1 MLKTLVMNF
10 VRDERGAESAEVGVT
25 NVLLA
30 GGAVSG
36 GSRFRDKIQEKQDL
50 VIAEIDAVDVA
61 GTP

>member
-30 GGAVSG
+30 GGAISG
-36 GSRFRDKIQEKQDL
+36 GKSFRDSIKEKQDQIINEL
-50 VIAEIDAVDVA
+50 ETVDVA
-61 GTP
+61 

>member
-30 GGAVSG
+30 GGAISG
-36 GSRFRDKIQEKQDL
+36 GKDFRDSIKAKQDQIIEEL
-50 VIAEIDAVDVA
+50 GTVDVA
-61 GTP
+61 

>member
-30 GGAVSG
+30 GGAISG
-36 GSRFRDKIQEKQDL
+36 GKSFRDSIKEKQDQIINEL
-50 VIAEIDAVDVA
+50 DTVDVA
-61 GTP
+61 

>member
-30 GGAVSG
+30 GGAISG
-36 GSRFRDKIQEKQDL
+36 GKSFRDSIKEKQDQIISEL
-50 VIAEIDAVDVA
+50 DTVDVA
-61 GTP
+61 

>member
-30 GGAVSG
+30 GGAISG
-36 GSRFRDKIQEKQDL
+36 GKTFRDSIKEKQTQI
-50 VIAEIDAVDVA
+50 IAELDTVGVD
-61 GTP
+61 

>member
-30 GGAVSG
+30 GGAISG
-36 GSRFRDKIQEKQDL
+36 GKSFRDSIKEKQDQIINEL
-50 VIAEIDAVDVA
+50 DTVDVA
-61 GTP
+61 G